1 MEVAMKKKILAAL
14 LSFCMIM
21 MPSTAF
27 AAGTA
32 QNTAQQAA
40 VEVQYAAP
48 AYGTKALSQEK
59 EAAYARV
66 REMTAALQGQ
76 ADAAA
81 PLTYSHNVSV
91 DNYSDANAL
100 GLVYESRGSGVI
112 LAMDGNMVY
121 IATAAHC
128 LKNAHTEVM
137 FADGFRY
144 PAVTAYKNPAKDVG
158 FLLVS
163 CSDLRQETLDS
174 ILPAAGADAQTIGKV
189 QGDVLF
195 AVSSADRPNA
205 LVLAGALDQYSV
217 VYPNNPQQNV
227 LQFYSEATYGSSG
240 GGVYTLEGIW
250 VGSVS
255 GGDTFGKCWAV
266 PYSDIL
272 NEFTG
277 WLSVLAM
284 QQAAA

>member
-1 MEVAMKKKILAAL
+1 MKKKILAAL
-14 LSFCMIM
+14 LSLCIIM
-21 MPSTAF
+21 MPSTVY
-27 AAGTA
+27 AAGIG
-32 QNTAQQAA
+32 QDVPQQAA
-40 VEVQYAAP
+40 SEAQYEAP
-48 AYGTKALSQEK
+48 AYGTKARSPEK
-59 EAAYARV
+59 EAAYAQI
-66 REMTAALQGQ
+66 RELTAALQGQ

-81 PLTYSHNVSV
+81 PFTYSHNVSV
-91 DNYSDANAL
+91 DNYSDVNAL
-100 GLVYESRGSGVI
+100 GLVYESKGSGVI

-128 LKNAHTEVM
+128 LKNAHTEVL

-144 PAVTAYKNPAKDVG
+144 PAVIAYKNPAKDVG
-158 FLLVS
+158 FLLVNQ
-163 CSDLRQETLDS
+163 SDLRQGTLDS
-174 ILPAAGADAQTIGKV
+174 ILPAVGADAQTIGKV

-205 LVLAGALDQYSV
+205 LVAAGALDQYSV

-272 NEFTG
+272 SEFTG
-277 WLSVLAM
+277 WLTVLAM
-284 QQAAA
+284 QQAAAA